1 MKKKVGNPDKIN
13 QSLISLIEKLKI
25 NYFYLKNRKDFRDQI
40 LEDIELNDNVLDI
53 GKAMRNHHKKINC
66 ENLETLDVNDFGDY
80 PDIICDICSDI
91 TGLENKY
98 DKIICIAI
106 LEHVYDPFKAV
117 SNLKMMLKNGG
128 KILYVSGELISFN
141 LEEELRKEGYEI
153 IRIINY
159 SVEHND
165 EIKDDL
171 IEELK
176 KNIPD
181 IVYVYS
187 ENSSKSFLNIIKK
200 YQLIDSWM
208 NTNLMCIG
216 EKTSSVLNEV
226 KWKKIFL
233 FSPGEEEFLLYKV

>member
-1 MKKKVGNPDKIN
+1 MHILLTRP
-13 QSLISLIEKLKI
+13 
-25 NYFYLKNRKDFRDQI
+25 
-40 LEDIELNDNVLDI
+40 LEDCANLLIKFKEL
-53 GKAMRNHHKKINC
+53 GH
-66 ENLETLDVNDFGDY
+66 
-80 PDIICDICSDI
+80 
-91 TGLENKY
+91 
-98 DKIICIAI
+98 
-106 LEHVYDPFKAV
+106 AV
-117 SNLKMMLKNGG
+117 SHLPVIKIRKVEYKEPNFNDYSAIIFTSSNAIKNLNIDSINKTIKCFCVGSVTEKVARSSGFQNVIAADGNVRALKELILQNHYKKDG
-128 KILYVSGELISFN
+128 KILYISGEFISSN
-141 LEEELRKEGYEI
+141 LDKELTNEGYEI
-153 IRIINY
+153 SRIINY
-159 SVEHND
+159 TVDHID
-165 EIKDDL
+165 EFQNNV

-187 ENSSKSFLNIIKK
+187 ENSAKSLLNIIKK

>member
-1 MKKKVGNPDKIN
+1 M
-13 QSLISLIEKLKI
+13 
-25 NYFYLKNRKDFRDQI
+25 
-40 LEDIELNDNVLDI
+40 
-53 GKAMRNHHKKINC
+53 
-66 ENLETLDVNDFGDY
+66 
-80 PDIICDICSDI
+80 
-91 TGLENKY
+91 
-98 DKIICIAI
+98 
-106 LEHVYDPFKAV
+106 
-117 SNLKMMLKNGG
+117 
-128 KILYVSGELISFN
+128 SGEFIAFN
-141 LEEELRKEGYEI
+141 LDKELTNEGYEI
-153 IRIINY
+153 SRIINY
-159 SVEHND
+159 TVDHID
-165 EIKDDL
+165 EFQNNV

-187 ENSSKSFLNIIKK
+187 ENSAKSLLNIIKK

>member
-1 MKKKVGNPDKIN
+1 MHILLTRPLEDC
-13 QSLISLIEKLKI
+13 SDLIIKFKELGHSVSHFPLIKIEKMDYGEI
-25 NYFYLKNRKDFRDQI
+25 NF
-40 LEDIELNDNVLDI
+40 
-53 GKAMRNHHKKINC
+53 
-66 ENLETLDVNDFGDY
+66 NDFSV
-80 PDIICDICSDI
+80 IIFTSSNSIKNLK
-91 TGLENKY
+91 LENINKTL
-98 DKIICIAI
+98 KCFCVGSTTEKLARASGFQNVIAADGNVRALKELI
-106 LEHVYDPFKAV
+106 LQNHNKKD
-117 SNLKMMLKNGG
+117 G

-141 LEEELRKEGYEI
+141 LDEALRREGYEI

-159 SVEHND
+159 SVKHND

-233 FSPGEEEFLLYKV
+233 FNPGEEEFLLYKV

>member
-1 MKKKVGNPDKIN
+1 MHILLTRP
-13 QSLISLIEKLKI
+13 
-25 NYFYLKNRKDFRDQI
+25 
-40 LEDIELNDNVLDI
+40 LEDC
-53 GKAMRNHHKKINC
+53 G
-66 ENLETLDVNDFGDY
+66 NLL
-80 PDIICDICSDI
+80 I
-91 TGLENKY
+91 K
-98 DKIICIAI
+98 
-106 LEHVYDPFKAV
+106 FKDLGHAV
-117 SNLKMMLKNGG
+117 SHLPVIKIKKLEYKEPNFNDYSAIIFTSSNSIKNLTIDSINKIVKCFCVGSATEKFARSLGFQNVIAADGNVRALKELILQNHYKKDG
-128 KILYVSGELISFN
+128 KILYISGEFISYN
-141 LEEELRKEGYEI
+141 LDEELRTEGYDI
-153 IRIINY
+153 SRIINY
-159 SVEHND
+159 TVENID
-165 EIKDDL
+165 EFQNNV

-187 ENSSKSFLNIIKK
+187 ENSAKSLLNIIKK

>member
-1 MKKKVGNPDKIN
+1 MHILLTRPLEDCSDLIIKFKKLGHTVSHLPLIKIKKMEYKEINFNDFSAIIFTSSNSIKNLKLDNINKTLKCFCVG
-13 QSLISLIEKLKI
+13 STTEKLARASGFQNVI
-25 NYFYLKNRKDFRDQI
+25 AADGNVRALKELI
-40 LEDIELNDNVLDI
+40 L
-53 GKAMRNHHKKINC
+53 RNHDKK
-66 ENLETLDVNDFGDY
+66 D
-80 PDIICDICSDI
+80 
-91 TGLENKY
+91 
-98 DKIICIAI
+98 
-106 LEHVYDPFKAV
+106 
-117 SNLKMMLKNGG
+117 G
-128 KILYVSGELISFN
+128 KILYVSGELITSN

-165 EIKDDL
+165 EIKEDL

>member
-1 MKKKVGNPDKIN
+1 MHILLTRPLEDCSDLIIKFKKLGHSVSHLPLIKIKKMEYEEINFNDFSAIIFTSSNSIKNLKLDNINKTLKCFCVG
-13 QSLISLIEKLKI
+13 STTEKLARASGFQNVI
-25 NYFYLKNRKDFRDQI
+25 AADGNVRALKELILQNHEKKD
-40 LEDIELNDNVLDI
+40 
-53 GKAMRNHHKKINC
+53 
-66 ENLETLDVNDFGDY
+66 
-80 PDIICDICSDI
+80 
-91 TGLENKY
+91 
-98 DKIICIAI
+98 
-106 LEHVYDPFKAV
+106 
-117 SNLKMMLKNGG
+117 G
-128 KILYVSGELISFN
+128 KILYVSGELISYN
-141 LEEELRKEGYEI
+141 LEKELRKEGYEI
-153 IRIINY
+153 MRIINY

-233 FSPGEEEFLLYKV
+233 FNPGEEEFLLYKV

>member
-1 MKKKVGNPDKIN
+1 MHILLTRPLEDC
-13 QSLISLIEKLKI
+13 SDLIIKLKELGHSVSHLPLIKIKKMEYEEI
-25 NYFYLKNRKDFRDQI
+25 NF
-40 LEDIELNDNVLDI
+40 
-53 GKAMRNHHKKINC
+53 
-66 ENLETLDVNDFGDY
+66 NDFSA
-80 PDIICDICSDI
+80 IIFTSSNSIKHLNLDNI
-91 TGLENKY
+91 NKTLKCFCVGSNTEKFARTSGFQNVIAADGNVRALKELILQNH
-98 DKIICIAI
+98 DKK
-106 LEHVYDPFKAV
+106 D
-117 SNLKMMLKNGG
+117 G

-141 LEEELRKEGYEI
+141 LDKDLSNEGYEI
-153 IRIINY
+153 TRIINY

-165 EIKDDL
+165 EIKDDF
-171 IEELK
+171 IDELK